1 MSWVDVGRPKKS
13 VAVRS
18 RANILIP
25 YLCEHH
31 LRFPAMA
38 WKMRNPFAI
47 PATRG
52 LLKAKGLQTSVSWS
66 GWSPV
71 MGTHHLEYLA
81 DTQWYRSL
89 KLRERTRWNVLYAL
103 HTSWRFLLNV
113 PVHPEYLSSQ
123 LCG

>member
-1 MSWVDVGRPKKS
+1 MVRPFNFGLGYKSTFARSMSWVDVGRPKKS

-52 LLKAKGLQTSVSWS
+52 LLKAKGLQTSVS
-66 GWSPV
+66 
-71 MGTHHLEYLA
+71 
-81 DTQWYRSL
+81 
-89 KLRERTRWNVLYAL
+89 
-103 HTSWRFLLNV
+103 
-113 PVHPEYLSSQ
+113 
-123 LCG
+123 